1 MSGLCGCGMPGEY
14 ARVGTGELLCPPCVV
29 SRSAEAVRLL
39 AHLPALRHV
48 VMESGGPVHYAFV
61 ESRPRC
67 NIWHYFAGPGAAA
80 FEFGAPH
87 APTGGGTPVGWLAV
101 ARARA
106 Q

>member
-1 MSGLCGCGMPGEY
+1 MPGEY
-14 ARVGTGELLCPPCVV
+14 AQVSTGDLFCPPCVV
-29 SRSAEAVRLL
+29 SRSADAVRLL
-39 AHLPALRHV
+39 AHLPSLQHV
-48 VMESGGPVHYAFV
+48 VTENGGPVHYAFV

-67 NIWHYFAGPGAAA
+67 NIWHYFARPGAAA
-80 FEFGAPH
+80 LEFSAPH